1 MKVTE
6 EKGPEF
12 QAVKTDALRKL
23 GQVKVEKETKTGGK
37 KSG

>member
-6 EKGPEF
+6 EKGPDF
-12 QAVKTDALRKL
+12 QIVKTDALRKL
-23 GQVKVEKETKTGGK
+23 GQAKTEKETKTGGK